1 MEIEMSLFEI
11 CSLVL
16 SGFTV
21 LTLFFAVRQIKI
33 NRQQLY
39 LATITKCIQDFR
51 MMGNIDKDTLDEAVL
66 WKYIDLVSEE
76 MFYFEHDYI
85 PTNVSIEWI
94 DGMLDYLPVSD
105 RHGMVLNSDHCIQ
118 LLYDKIDI
126 FFIRFPKIRKS
137 FQIEGTYNFP
147 VIYSSSKDKIRDRII
162 ERARLAKEI
171 LSNVKRGDYA

>member
-1 MEIEMSLFEI
+1 MSLFEI
-11 CSLVL
+11 CSLTL

-51 MMGNIDKDTLDEAVL
+51 TMGNIDKDTKDEGVL

-76 MFYFEHDYI
+76 MFYFQHDYI
-85 PTNVSIEWI
+85 PTNVSLEWI

-105 RHGMVLNSDHCIQ
+105 QNGMVLNSDHCIE
-118 LLYDKIDI
+118 LLAIKIDT
-126 FFIRFPKIRKS
+126 FFIRFPRIRRS
-137 FQIEGTYNFP
+137 FQIEGTYNFQ
-147 VIYSSSKDKIRDRII
+147 VIYSSSKEKIRDRII
-162 ERARLAKEI
+162 ERARIGREI